1 MKDKKLGTLIL
12 AVMMMLSGW
21 TQAPARAENT
31 VDTVD
36 VSALFKS
43 KDVEENW
50 ETDSTRVIDLNAFE
64 SGSVVSIT
72 EKGDYVLS
80 GSLEGQILI
89 EAPEDEKV
97 RLILNGVTITCPQGP
112 AIYEKQADKLIIT
125 LAEDS
130 ENALTDGE
138 VILDGDDTIG
148 AAIYAEDDLSINGAG
163 SLSATG
169 TQAHGIQS
177 KADLIIAN
185 GNITVQAEKD
195 GIRGRNSVLVLDGEI
210 NITAGGDGI
219 VSTRADAEDKGWVVL
234 AGGTV
239 SVKTGDGAGSVRVSA
254 NSRNGGGRGRMNDW
268 SSGFASADDSIS
280 KKAVKAATTL
290 TVVGGSYTFDC
301 ADDGLHG
308 VNVNVHGGDF
318 TIRSGDDGMHAD
330 EDMTVNGGRIDI
342 SQCYEGLEGK
352 NVTVNG
358 GSIRI
363 IASDD
368 GINASGGSD
377 GSGLGNWGR
386 RGGTVQAENGG
397 VLTIT
402 DGEIAVTAGGDGL
415 DSNGSILIS
424 GGVIG
429 VWAATTRGEGAIDF
443 NGTGTIS
450 GGTLL
455 VASTGGVMQ
464 DTAGLSGQ
472 SVMAFSGTGLAGETV
487 TLSTSDG
494 LVLGS
499 YTPEEAFDTLLVSS
513 SQLQEGDKCTITCGN
528 RTLFSGEMSGSI
540 ASVGS
545 ENMGFGRNKNRRGW

>member
-36 VSALFKS
+36 VSALFKN

-89 EAPEDEKV
+89 AAPEDEKV
-97 RLILNGVTITCPQGP
+97 RLILNGVVITSPQGP

-169 TQAHGIQS
+169 TLAHGIQS

-185 GNITVQAEKD
+185 GEITVQAEKD
-195 GIRGRNSVLVLDGEI
+195 GIRGRNSVLVL
-210 NITAGGDGI
+210 
-219 VSTRADAEDKGWVVL
+219 
-234 AGGTV
+234 
-239 SVKTGDGAGSVRVSA
+239 
-254 NSRNGGGRGRMNDW
+254 
-268 SSGFASADDSIS
+268 
-280 KKAVKAATTL
+280 
-290 TVVGGSYTFDC
+290 
-301 ADDGLHG
+301 
-308 VNVNVHGGDF
+308 
-318 TIRSGDDGMHAD
+318 
-330 EDMTVNGGRIDI
+330 
-342 SQCYEGLEGK
+342 
-352 NVTVNG
+352 
-358 GSIRI
+358 
-363 IASDD
+363 
-368 GINASGGSD
+368 
-377 GSGLGNWGR
+377 
-386 RGGTVQAENGG
+386 
-397 VLTIT
+397 

-429 VWAATTRGEGAIDF
+429 VWSATTRGEGAIDF

-472 SVMAFSGTGLAGETV
+472 PIMTFSADGLAGETV
-487 TLSTSDG
+487 TISTSDG
-494 LVLGS
+494 LALGS
-499 YTPEEAFDTLLVSS
+499 YTPEESFDTLMVSS
-513 SQLQEGDKCTITCGN
+513 AQLQEGDKCTITCGN